1 MFSIICV
8 YLFTSSYCRT
18 IHKKIYVYN
27 IVSKY
32 LRILINIIICYC
44 CKRLLSYYY
53 KTQKS
58 NTYIS
63 TNKGYILNLTLT

>member
-1 MFSIICV
+1 MLYMFLIC
-8 YLFTSSYCRT
+8 SYPHN
-18 IHKKIYVYN
+18 IAELHKKMYVYN

-32 LRILINIIICYC
+32 LRILINSIMCYC

-58 NTYIS
+58 NTY
-63 TNKGYILNLTLT
+63 KYQYW